1 MNIILFTGF
10 LFLFIDFVI
19 ENEREEKAR
28 DQKRKNKKN

>member
-1 MNIILFTGF
+1 MNIILFIGF

-28 DQKRKNKKN
+28 NQKRKNKKN

>member
-1 MNIILFTGF
+1 MNIILFVGF

-28 DQKRKNKKN
+28 NQKRKNKKN